1 MKEEVLSNCARNFVL
16 KAISQNIRLDGRGKD
31 EFREIKIHFGKEWG
45 CCEVSMGETMVLAQ
59 VSCDVQQPK
68 ATRPNEGLLLI
79 NVDLSPMAAAHF
91 ESGTQS
97 DLGVHLNRFLEKCFK
112 ESRSVDLESLCIVA
126 EEKVWNLR
134 VDLNV
139 LNSDGNLAGCC
150 SLAALAAL
158 MHFHRPDVTTAG
170 EQVIIH
176 TLEERDPIPLSIL
189 HLPVAVSYAVF
200 SKDQVIVDPTNL
212 EERVAQT
219 EMVLGINTYR
229 ELCALH
235 LAGIAVADKEL
246 LLRTSQR
253 ASQSALMLVNKIK
266 EALADDSKAR
276 SSGHV
281 AGLVDCICAEQI
293 LLSSEDR
300 SSLKL
305 RIPERE
311 PPRVKKRTKLGSES
325 EDDSIIVEET
335 EKDEI
340 EVVRIDSSTA
350 ELKIVDKVKKLNSW
364 EPSGGDSQ
372 WVDLVSSSS
381 DEGENAEKDE
391 DIHDDDIELVKEIT
405 IHDRVVDHI
414 ELSGDSEEEETV
426 TMKPE
431 DLQ

>member
-1 MKEEVLSNCARNFVL
+1 MKEEILSNCVKNFIL
-16 KAISQNIRLDGRGKD
+16 KAISQNTRLDGRGKD
-31 EFREIKIHFGKEWG
+31 EFRDVKINFGKEWG
-45 CCEVSMGETMVLAQ
+45 CCKVSMGETMVLAQ

-68 ATRPNEGLLLI
+68 ATRPNEGLLHI

-150 SLAALAAL
+150 SIAALAAL
-158 MHFHRPDVTTAG
+158 MHFRRPDVTTAG

-176 TLEERDPIPLSIL
+176 TLEEKDPIPLSIL

-200 SKDQVIVDPTNL
+200 NKDQVIVDPTNL

-219 EMVLGINTYR
+219 EMILGINTYR

-281 AGLVDCICAEQI
+281 TGLVDCISAEQI

-311 PPRVKKRTKLGSES
+311 PPRVKKRTKQESES
-325 EDDSIIVEET
+325 EASIIDEET

-340 EVVRIDSSTA
+340 EVVHIDNNTA
-350 ELKIVDKVKKLNSW
+350 ELKIVDKMKKLNSW

-391 DIHDDDIELVKEIT
+391 DRDNDDDVELVKEIT